1 MPRRRAAA
9 PVPARAARRPPRLS
23 AESISPAAGSCAV
36 RHALAE
42 QARRPEYEHQYQ
54 HEKCEHVLVVAA
66 EQAQLAVARGA
77 FLLQRVAK
85 PRKSADVRYVA
96 DIARA
101 ERFDDAEQD
110 ASEHRAGEVADAAE
124 HRRCKSLEAEQE
136 AHVVVGDP

>member
-1 MPRRRAAA
+1 MPRQRAAA
-9 PVPARAARRPPRLS
+9 PARARAARRPPRPS

-42 QARRPEYEHQYQ
+42 QTRRPEYEHQYE

-77 FLLQRVAK
+77 FLLQCVAE
-85 PRKSADVRYVA
+85 PVIFFNQRPAY

-110 ASEHRAGEVADAAE
+110 ASEHCAGE
-124 HRRCKSLEAEQE
+124 
-136 AHVVVGDP
+136 